1 MMSKKWYVV
10 HAYSGFEKSVQRT
23 LLDRIQRAG
32 MVDQFG
38 QILVPVEEVVEMKSG
53 QKNISERKFFP
64 GYVLVEME
72 MTDDTWHLVKNTP
85 KVTGFVGG
93 TATKPTPIS
102 EKEVQNI
109 LHQIQEG
116 VEKPRPKV
124 LFEVGEAVRV
134 KEGPFADFHG
144 NVEDVNYD
152 KNKLRVSVTIFGR
165 STPVELDFGRSRR
178 RSRCCF
184 RTKATGRPELSCKLN
199 RRKVGFH
206 FATEI

>member
-1 MMSKKWYVV
+1 VKRWYVV
-10 HAYSGFEKSVQRT
+10 HAYSGFEKSVAQALR
-23 LLDRIQRAG
+23 DRIVRNDMQER
-32 MVDQFG
+32 FG
-38 QILVPVEEVVEMKSG
+38 DVLVPTEEVIEMRSG
-53 QKNISERKFFP
+53 QKRRSERKFFP

-72 MTDDTWHLVKNTP
+72 MSDDTWHLVKNTP

-134 KEGPFADFHG
+134 KDGPFADFHG

-165 STPVELDFGRSRR
+165 STPVELDFGQVE
-178 RSRCCF
+178 
-184 RTKATGRPELSCKLN
+184 KA
-199 RRKVGFH
+199 
-206 FATEI
+206 